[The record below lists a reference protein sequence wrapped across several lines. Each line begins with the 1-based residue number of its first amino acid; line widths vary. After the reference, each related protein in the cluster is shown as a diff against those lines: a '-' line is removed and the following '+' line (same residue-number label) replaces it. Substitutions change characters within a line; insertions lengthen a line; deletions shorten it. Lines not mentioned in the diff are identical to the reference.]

1 MLEGE
6 ALDGFMD
13 RFWSESDT
21 AGDHTGPAAGKKRGA
36 KLLHKDAE
44 PEELEEYEL
53 KEDGVYITPVHWG
66 KVEKRTWFSLLV
78 MLLTVPLM
86 LYLSVVLFH

>member
-53 KEDGVYITPVHWG
+53 PRGRRLYHTGALG
-66 KVEKRTWFSLLV
+66 KG
-78 MLLTVPLM
+78 
-86 LYLSVVLFH
+86 